1 MLFLFFQT
9 VNARSTNRWWV
20 EAVIHKWL
28 RPKWNNSWGVHPRW
42 FYGKHFG
49 VPVSSLD
56 VLQWTEAR
64 CQAASCKLVLN
75 WWMKRWQE
83 KHRLTALF
91 WVLTSPLW
99 CAKSVLYGRSFCI
112 GEPSSHSRLIKPP
125 WSNECWSLTACISG
139 CSRGPPPK
147 ENPATPSTI
156 QGKFHF
162 LGCETI

>member
-112 GEPSSHSRLIKPP
+112 GEPSSHSRPDQTTMIKRVLK
-125 WSNECWSLTACISG
+125 SYSLNFWLLP
-139 CSRGPPPK
+139 RPPPK